1 MMMEQNKEK
10 MVVDYVFGGCETGF
24 FQSLNFETRQSS
36 QLTSSSCTTPG
47 GQTACVLETWKRQK
61 RCSRAVTGD
70 GPDETAARMC

>member
-10 MVVDYVFGGCETGF
+10 MVVDYVFGGCETGL

-36 QLTSSSCTTPG
+36 QLTSSSSTTPG
-47 GQTACVLETWKRQK
+47 GQTACWKRQK

-70 GPDETAARMC
+70 GPDGTAARMC